1 MKFDQLETREPSAGK
16 KLYTGFAPIQIVS
29 VNPSG
34 KELAKILNVEE
45 DKIKEPAYDGEN
57 GMRLDFWYVN
67 HPDLKTDLRGKFSLW
82 VNNDTRMSQ
91 MGKKQFTDNF
101 TKTTWAENLAS
112 LSEAQAAIDPSRRLD
127 MKSVREAKGGEE
139 TVYSLLKAYGNI
151 SPKEKPFVL
160 DNWATIAKGK
170 GTELMDF
177 FTHFNKANLGV
188 KVLLGIKDGKYQDVC
203 TKIFV
208 NVQGKITDYVTK
220 QVTGEY
226 GFKSFYSSYTLKE
239 YTENDAP
246 EASETETVF
255 KDSVI
260 SWDTNEAA
268 SSPALASSTTD
279 VNDIF

>member
-16 KLYTGFAPIQIVS
+16 KMYTGFAPIQIVA
-29 VNPSG
+29 VNPSA
-34 KELAKILNVEE
+34 KELAKVLGIEE
-45 DKIKEPAYDGEN
+45 DKVKEPTYEGEN

-67 HPDLKTDLRGKFSLW
+67 HPDFKTDLRGKFSLW

-91 MGKKQFTDNF
+91 AGKKQFIDNF
-101 TKTTWAENLAS
+101 TKTAWAENLAS
-112 LSEAQAAIDPSRRLD
+112 LSETQSSLDPSRRLD

-160 DNWATIAKGK
+160 DNWSSIAKGK
-170 GTELMDF
+170 GNELVDF
-177 FTHFNKANLGV
+177 FAHFNKADMGV

-203 TKIFV
+203 TKIFL
-208 NVQGKITDYVTK
+208 NVQGKVTEYVTK
-220 QVTGEY
+220 QITGEY
-226 GFKSFYSSYTLKE
+226 GFKSFYGSFTFKE

-246 EASETETVF
+246 EVSETETPF
-255 KDSVI
+255 KDSI
-260 SWDTNEAA
+260 MSWDNSEVATAPV
-268 SSPALASSTTD
+268 STD

>member
-16 KLYTGFAPIQIVS
+16 KMYTGFAPIQIVA
-29 VNPSG
+29 VNPSA
-34 KELAKILNVEE
+34 KELAKILGIEE
-45 DKIKEPAYDGEN
+45 DKVKEPTYEGDN

-67 HPDLKTDLRGKFSLW
+67 HPDFKTDLRGKFSLW

-91 MGKKQFTDNF
+91 AGKKQFIDNF
-101 TKTTWAENLAS
+101 TKTAWAENLAS
-112 LSEAQAAIDPSRRLD
+112 LSETQSSLDPSRRLD

-160 DNWATIAKGK
+160 DNWSSIAKGK
-170 GTELMDF
+170 GNELVDF
-177 FTHFNKANLGV
+177 FAHFNKANMGV

-203 TKIFV
+203 TKVFL
-208 NVQGKITDYVTK
+208 NVQGKVTEYVTK
-220 QVTGEY
+220 QITGEY
-226 GFKSFYSSYTLKE
+226 GFKSFYGSFTFKE

-246 EASETETVF
+246 EVSETETPF
-255 KDSVI
+255 KDSI
-260 SWDTNEAA
+260 MSWDNSEVATAPV
-268 SSPALASSTTD
+268 STD

>member
-16 KLYTGFAPIQIVS
+16 KMYTGFAPIQIVA
-29 VNPSG
+29 VNPSA
-34 KELAKILNVEE
+34 KELAKVLGIEE
-45 DKIKEPAYDGEN
+45 DKVKEPTYEGEN

-67 HPDLKTDLRGKFSLW
+67 HPDFKTDLRGKFSLW

-91 MGKKQFTDNF
+91 AGKKQFIDNF
-101 TKTTWAENLAS
+101 TKTAWAENLAS
-112 LSEAQAAIDPSRRLD
+112 LSETQSSLDPSRRLD

-160 DNWATIAKGK
+160 DNWSSIAKGK
-170 GTELMDF
+170 GNELVDF
-177 FTHFNKANLGV
+177 FAHFNKADMGV

-203 TKIFV
+203 TKIFL
-208 NVQGKITDYVTK
+208 NVQGKVTEYVTK
-220 QVTGEY
+220 QITGEY
-226 GFKSFYSSYTLKE
+226 GFKSFYGSFTFKE

-246 EASETETVF
+246 EVSETETPF
-255 KDSVI
+255 KDSMM
-260 SWDTNEAA
+260 SWD
-268 SSPALASSTTD
+268 SSEVATAPVSTD

>member
-16 KLYTGFAPIQIVS
+16 KMYTGFAPIQIVA
-29 VNPSG
+29 VNPSA
-34 KELAKILNVEE
+34 KELAKVLGIEE
-45 DKIKEPAYDGEN
+45 DKVKEPTYEGEN

-67 HPDLKTDLRGKFSLW
+67 HPDFKTDLRGKFSLW

-91 MGKKQFTDNF
+91 AGKKQFIDNF
-101 TKTTWAENLAS
+101 TKTTWAENLAT
-112 LSEAQAAIDPSRRLD
+112 LSEYQASIDPSRRLD

-160 DNWATIAKGK
+160 DNWSSIAKGK
-170 GTELMDF
+170 GNELVDF
-177 FTHFNKANLGV
+177 FAHFNKANMGV

-203 TKIFV
+203 TKVFL
-208 NVQGKITDYVTK
+208 NVQGKVTEYVTK
-220 QVTGEY
+220 QITGEY
-226 GFKSFYSSYTLKE
+226 GFKSFYGSFTFKE

-246 EASETETVF
+246 EVSETETPF
-255 KDSVI
+255 KDSMM
-260 SWDTNEAA
+260 SWD
-268 SSPALASSTTD
+268 SSEVATAPVSTD

>member
-16 KLYTGFAPIQIVS
+16 KMYTGFAPIQIVA
-29 VNPSG
+29 VNPSA
-34 KELAKILNVEE
+34 KELAKILGIEE
-45 DKIKEPAYDGEN
+45 DKVKEPTYEGDN

-67 HPDLKTDLRGKFSLW
+67 HPDFKTDLRGKFSLW

-91 MGKKQFTDNF
+91 AGKKQFIDNF
-101 TKTTWAENLAS
+101 TKTAWAENLAS
-112 LSEAQAAIDPSRRLD
+112 LSETQSSLDPSRRLD

-160 DNWATIAKGK
+160 DNWSSIAKGK
-170 GTELMDF
+170 GNELVDF
-177 FTHFNKANLGV
+177 FAHFNKANMGV

-203 TKIFV
+203 TKVFL
-208 NVQGKITDYVTK
+208 NVQGKVTEYVTK
-220 QVTGEY
+220 QITGEY
-226 GFKSFYSSYTLKE
+226 GFKSFYGSFTFKE

-246 EASETETVF
+246 EVSETETPF
-255 KDSVI
+255 KDSMM
-260 SWDTNEAA
+260 SWD
-268 SSPALASSTTD
+268 SSEVATAPVSTD

>member
-16 KLYTGFAPIQIVS
+16 KMYTGFAPIQIVA
-29 VNPSG
+29 VNPSA
-34 KELAKILNVEE
+34 KELAKVLGIEE
-45 DKIKEPAYDGEN
+45 DKVKEPTYEGEN

-67 HPDLKTDLRGKFSLW
+67 HPDFKTDLRGKFSLW

-91 MGKKQFTDNF
+91 AGKKQFIDNF
-101 TKTTWAENLAS
+101 TKTAWAENLAS
-112 LSEAQAAIDPSRRLD
+112 LSETQSSLDPSRRLD

-160 DNWATIAKGK
+160 DNWSSIAKGK
-170 GTELMDF
+170 GNELVDF
-177 FTHFNKANLGV
+177 FAHFNKANMGV

-203 TKIFV
+203 TKVFL
-208 NVQGKITDYVTK
+208 NVQGKVTEYVTK
-220 QVTGEY
+220 QITGEY
-226 GFKSFYSSYTLKE
+226 GFKSFYGSFTFKE

-246 EASETETVF
+246 EVSETETPF
-255 KDSVI
+255 KDSI
-260 SWDTNEAA
+260 MSWDNSEVATAPV
-268 SSPALASSTTD
+268 STD